1 MPTEVTRIEM
11 AHPNQQQR
19 TSGSGINTE
28 TESPA
33 IPTVD
38 KQLIPIGNQTLS
50 RNVRRV
56 RRLLAETIRDAK
68 TGSKHDLVSLAKD
81 VRAIQRMGFELVDL
95 LEKKQNHE

>member
-1 MPTEVTRIEM
+1 MDT
-11 AHPNQQQR
+11 Q
-19 TSGSGINTE
+19 

-38 KQLIPIGNQTLS
+38 KQLIPIGNQKVC

-56 RRLLAETIRDAK
+56 RRLLVEMIRDAK
-68 TGSKHDLVSLAKD
+68 AGSKHDLVSLARD

-95 LEKKQNHE
+95 LEKKQNRE

>member
-1 MPTEVTRIEM
+1 M

-19 TSGSGINTE
+19 ISGSGMNTE
-28 TESPA
+28 TELSA

-38 KQLIPIGNQTLS
+38 KQLIPIGNKTLS

-56 RRLLAETIRDAK
+56 RRLLTAVICDAR
-68 TGSKHDLVSLAKD
+68 TGGKHELVSLAKD
-81 VRAIQRMGFELVDL
+81 VRAIQRMGFELVEL